1 MVERQL
7 VSREH
12 LAAVDAPVPV
22 AREDFLTLQ

>member
-7 VSREH
+7 VGRKH

-22 AREDFLTLQ
+22 AREDLLTLQ